1 MDIRLNYHLV
11 AAIWMDKPA
20 LFGLGPDGQGMSIQ
34 NDDGTN
40 PLIVDALAGRG
51 VDPQYNEGKSCGTP
65 LGPHGGSGDVPG
77 APNTVPGCTTRA
89 DVLAQGPTAQQAIAH
104 DLLTSG
110 TDSPFSILG
119 GEDRLSSTAME
130 SFTQAPIAFPNCFS
144 CHNTQPITTNGV
156 PVSRDTQGQV
166 VIAKPALIN
175 VSHLFSEF
183 VLREC
188 GGPPNATCAP

>member
-1 MDIRLNYHLV
+1 
-11 AAIWMDKPA
+11 MDKPA
-20 LFGLGPDGQGMSIQ
+20 LFGLGPNGQGISIQ

-40 PLIVDALAGRG
+40 PLALDALADGG
-51 VDPQYNEGKSCGTP
+51 VDPQLNEGTSCGTP
-65 LGPHGGSGDVPG
+65 LGQNGGSGDVPG
-77 APNTVPGCTTRA
+77 AANTVPGCQTRA
-89 DVLAQGPTAQQAIAH
+89 DVLASGPTPQQAIEN

-119 GEDRLSSTAME
+119 GEDRLSSTSME
-130 SFTQAPIAFPNCFS
+130 SFTQASISFPNCFS

-156 PVSRDTQGQV
+156 PVSRDMESPV
-166 VIAKPALIN
+166 VLQKPAMIN

-188 GGPPNATCAP
+188 GGAPNSTCAP